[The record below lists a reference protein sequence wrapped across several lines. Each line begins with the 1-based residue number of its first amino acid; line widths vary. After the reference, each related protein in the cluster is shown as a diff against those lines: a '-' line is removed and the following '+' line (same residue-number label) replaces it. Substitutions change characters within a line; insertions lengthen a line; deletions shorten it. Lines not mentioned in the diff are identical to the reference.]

1 MPVFQLNTDITFP
14 SPDMAEP
21 NGLLAIGGDL
31 SAPRLLEA
39 YRLGIFPWYGEG
51 EPLLWWS
58 PTPRLVL
65 FPEEFHLPRR
75 LARTIRQQI
84 FTITADTSFTEII
97 RSCAQTRRQNG
108 EETWITMEMQRAYC
122 HLYELGFAHSIECR
136 YDGKIVGG
144 LYGVVLGHVFF
155 GESMF
160 SRKTDS
166 SKVALS
172 ALVSHALKTG
182 IKLIDC
188 QMTTAHLLGF
198 GAREIS
204 REYWQTLLHR
214 YITTIIPQKQWRLH

>member
-1 MPVFQLNTDITFP
+1 
-14 SPDMAEP
+14 MAEP

-39 YRLGIFPWYGEG
+39 YRLGIFPWYGAG

-58 PTPRLVL
+58 PSPRLVL
-65 FPEEFHLPRR
+65 FPREFHLPKR
-75 LARTIRQQI
+75 LARTIRQQV
-84 FTITADTSFTEII
+84 FTITADTSFNEII
-97 RSCAQTRRQNG
+97 KSCSQTRQQKG
-108 EETWITMEMQRAYC
+108 EETWITMEMQRAYSNL
-122 HLYELGFAHSIECR
+122 HELGFAHSIECWHE
-136 YDGKIVGG
+136 GEIVGG
-144 LYGVVLGHVFF
+144 LYGVALGSVFF

-172 ALVSHALKTG
+172 ALISHALKTG

-188 QMTTAHLLGF
+188 QMTTEHLLRF

-204 REYWQTLLHR
+204 REHFQKLLQ
-214 YITTIIPQKQWRLH
+214 YYVTTVPQKKWRLR

>member
-14 SPDMAEP
+14 APDLAEP

-39 YRLGIFPWYGEG
+39 YRRGIFPWYGEG

-58 PTPRLVL
+58 PAPRLVL
-65 FPEEFHLPRR
+65 FPDEFHLPKR
-75 LARTIRQQI
+75 LARTIRQQL
-84 FTITADTSFTEII
+84 FTITTDTSFAEII
-97 RSCAQTRRQNG
+97 KSCAQTRKQKG
-108 EETWITMEMQRAYC
+108 EETWITEEMQQAYSRL
-122 HLYELGFAHSIECR
+122 HELGFAHSIECR
-136 YDGKIVGG
+136 YEGKIVGG
-144 LYGVVLGHVFF
+144 LYGVALGQVFF

-160 SRKTDS
+160 SRKRDS

-172 ALVSHALKTG
+172 ALVSHALKTS

-188 QMTTAHLLGF
+188 QMTTEHLLGF

-204 REYWQTLLHR
+204 REYLQKLLHR
-214 YITTIIPQKQWRLH
+214 YATKTMPQKKWRLC

>member
-1 MPVFQLNTDITFP
+1 MPVFQLNADIMFP
-14 SPDMAEP
+14 APDMAEP

-31 SAPRLLEA
+31 SAPRLLKA

-51 EPLLWWS
+51 EPLLWWT
-58 PTPRLVL
+58 PAPRLVL
-65 FPEEFHLPRR
+65 FPNEFHLPKR

-84 FTITADTSFTEII
+84 FTVTADTSFGEII
-97 RSCAQTRRQNG
+97 KSCAQIRKQKG
-108 EETWITMEMQRAYC
+108 EGTWITMEMQQAYSRL
-122 HLYELGFAHSIECR
+122 HELGFAHSIECW

-144 LYGVVLGHVFF
+144 LYGVALDHIFF

-172 ALVSHALKTG
+172 VLVSYALKTD

-188 QMTTAHLLGF
+188 QMTTEHLLKF

-204 REYWQTLLHR
+204 REHLQKLLHR
-214 YITTIIPQKQWRLH
+214 YVIKIVPQKKWRLR